1 MEKIRKMG
9 KIESSIKKIAEDK
22 KLTVEQKFDEIIPLI
37 CQYSRYNSYNRILG
51 QEAMWNYFMLK
62 VVDKRIIVVE
72 KL

>member
-51 QEAMWNYFMLK
+51 QELK

>member
-1 MEKIRKMG
+1 MDDVRQPIRRQKWKKSG
-9 KIESSIKKIAEDK
+9 KWGS
-22 KLTVEQKFDEIIPLI
+22 TVEQKFDEIIPLI

-51 QEAMWNYFMLK
+51 QELK